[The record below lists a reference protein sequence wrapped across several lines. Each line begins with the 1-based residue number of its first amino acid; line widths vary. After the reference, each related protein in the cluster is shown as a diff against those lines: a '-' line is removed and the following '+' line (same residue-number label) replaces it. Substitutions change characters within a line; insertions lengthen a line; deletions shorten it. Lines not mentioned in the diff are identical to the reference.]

1 MEQNDRANINCVVVP
16 GTRART
22 QNGHIRNDTRDVS
35 RRIRTAQIGPISR
48 RMVRRG
54 TTRDLLDALKGSDD
68 SFKREQI
75 DGALD
80 TVKGLCDECEQMLR
94 EERP

>member
-1 MEQNDRANINCVVVP
+1 
-16 GTRART
+16 
-22 QNGHIRNDTRDVS
+22 
-35 RRIRTAQIGPISR
+35 
-48 RMVRRG
+48 MVRRG